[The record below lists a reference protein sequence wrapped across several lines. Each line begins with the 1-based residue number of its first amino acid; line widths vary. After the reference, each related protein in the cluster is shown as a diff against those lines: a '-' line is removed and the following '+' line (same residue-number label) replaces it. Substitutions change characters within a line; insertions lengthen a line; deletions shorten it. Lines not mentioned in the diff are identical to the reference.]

1 MHGWALK
8 LDKIGQR
15 EKELDK
21 VKSAS
26 SAHHHIRIHFE
37 SLSHCHPYP
46 TSNNNNNSSNIT
58 VGFLCA
64 FHSNTHHFFF
74 IDIQNTHTVKQNIG
88 LYTTYSCK
96 AVRILGIALRPTI
109 ATINWL
115 EYCCETDPL
124 EHTRSLN

>member
-8 LDKIGQR
+8 LDKIGER

-26 SAHHHIRIHFE
+26 STHHHIRIHFE

-46 TSNNNNNSSNIT
+46 TSNNNSSNIT

-64 FHSNTHHFFF
+64 FHSNTHIFFLLIF
-74 IDIQNTHTVKQNIG
+74 KIHTEF
-88 LYTTYSCK
+88 S
-96 AVRILGIALRPTI
+96 RI
-109 ATINWL
+109 
-115 EYCCETDPL
+115 
-124 EHTRSLN
+124 